1 MIDLNQVSLALRN
14 ATSRSLV
21 LLDEFGKGTV
31 SSGMSS
37 HQQHL
42 TLLKLLQDGAGLF
55 CGVLT
60 HLVNGG
66 TSCPKILAATHF
78 HEVFREDM
86 LDPDTLPISFLHMQA
101 MITSDRGEV
110 LGVSST
116 DSLSF
121 DSVSEDGESRER
133 PIVMPGERITY
144 LYRSVVLVGFQDVL
158 WLTIDGVGSAK
169 A

>member
-1 MIDLNQVSLALRN
+1 
-14 ATSRSLV
+14 
-21 LLDEFGKGTV
+21 
-31 SSGMSS
+31 
-37 HQQHL
+37 
-42 TLLKLLQDGAGLF
+42 
-55 CGVLT
+55 
-60 HLVNGG
+60 
-66 TSCPKILAATHF
+66 
-78 HEVFREDM
+78 M

-144 LYRSVVLVGFQDVL
+144 LYRSVARIGSQAVL
-158 WLTIDGVGSAK
+158 WLTIGGVGSEK